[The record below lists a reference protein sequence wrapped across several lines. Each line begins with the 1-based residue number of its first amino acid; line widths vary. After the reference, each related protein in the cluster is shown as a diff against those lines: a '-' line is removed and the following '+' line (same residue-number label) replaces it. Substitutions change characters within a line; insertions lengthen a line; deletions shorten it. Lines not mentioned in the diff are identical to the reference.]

1 MTDATELTLEQA
13 RPETERLTGLILDAR
28 DAYYGRDAEI
38 VDDATYDS
46 WMRRLEEIE
55 RLFPELQGQDSPTLT
70 VGAAESSLFAP
81 VTHAERMLSLDNVF
95 SADELREWCVKA
107 QDAAGT
113 QVHWLTELKIDGLAI
128 SLRYEH
134 GVLVSAATRGDGRVG
149 EDVTVRLRLVLVQ

>member
-55 RLFPELQGQDSPTLT
+55 RLFPELQGQD
-70 VGAAESSLFAP
+70 
-81 VTHAERMLSLDNVF
+81 
-95 SADELREWCVKA
+95 
-107 QDAAGT
+107 
-113 QVHWLTELKIDGLAI
+113 
-128 SLRYEH
+128 
-134 GVLVSAATRGDGRVG
+134 
-149 EDVTVRLRLVLVQ
+149 